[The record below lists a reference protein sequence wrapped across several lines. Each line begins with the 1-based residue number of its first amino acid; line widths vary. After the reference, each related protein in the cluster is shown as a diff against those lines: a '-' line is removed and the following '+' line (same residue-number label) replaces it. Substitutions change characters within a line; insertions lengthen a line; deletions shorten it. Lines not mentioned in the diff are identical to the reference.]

1 MNGRRTA
8 PPVDPHIDPARTHID
23 LPCAHIDPNR
33 TTSCH
38 FAAMCGGKRSMC
50 SGKRLI
56 CGGERLICGG
66 NRRAM
71 RARTLAMRQRLLV
84 RLSCN
89 PSGRGAGVLGDAART
104 VSATGRAAGGSPSFR
119 DGSME
124 LFANLTSNRYEPG
137 AFAAAAEAGGFDGVT
152 CSDHYWLREVF
163 PHLWVSLAAMA
174 CATERVTLAPSFA
187 NNLFRS
193 PFEFAQ
199 ASIAMQKLS
208 AGRYEAG
215 LGAGWTEQEMLATGQ
230 HFPEGRIRARMYREA
245 LLIVREL
252 FATGG
257 CSFAGEHYQMQVPK
271 LSSMPTTPIPLV
283 ASVGGPWTVRNIT
296 PLVDRVE
303 LKFGRTTRGGTLDVA
318 ALASVTRDEL
328 VAMVNDVRTVRD
340 DIPIGLFLL
349 VAVGDDNTVAPIRA
363 MLGSNLCGQFV
374 GSPSKVVENLRA
386 LDELGIG
393 RVQLTEFIPGSIER
407 LSDAL

>member
-1 MNGRRTA
+1 
-8 PPVDPHIDPARTHID
+8 
-23 LPCAHIDPNR
+23 
-33 TTSCH
+33 
-38 FAAMCGGKRSMC
+38 
-50 SGKRLI
+50 
-56 CGGERLICGG
+56 
-66 NRRAM
+66 
-71 RARTLAMRQRLLV
+71 
-84 RLSCN
+84 
-89 PSGRGAGVLGDAART
+89 
-104 VSATGRAAGGSPSFR
+104 
-119 DGSME
+119 ME

-137 AFAAAAEAGGFDGVT
+137 EFAAAAEAGGFEGVT

-199 ASIAMQKLS
+199 ASIALQKLS
-208 AGRYEAG
+208 GGRYEAG

-230 HFPEGRIRARMYREA
+230 PFPEGRIRARMYREA

-252 FATGG
+252 FTTGA
-257 CSFAGEHYQMQVPK
+257 CSFQGEHYRLDVPP
-271 LSSMPTTPIPLV
+271 LANMSTAPIPLV

-303 LKFGRTTRGGTLDVA
+303 LKFGRTTRGGALDVP
-318 ALASVTRDEL
+318 ALASVTHDEL
-328 VAMVNDVRTVRD
+328 RAMVDDVRGVRD

-349 VAVGDDNTVAPIRA
+349 IAVGDDATVAPIRS

-374 GSPSKVVENLRA
+374 GTPTKVVENLRA
-386 LDELGIG
+386 LEALGIS
-393 RVQLTEFIPGSIER
+393 RVQVTEFVPGSIER
-407 LSDAL
+407 LAEAL